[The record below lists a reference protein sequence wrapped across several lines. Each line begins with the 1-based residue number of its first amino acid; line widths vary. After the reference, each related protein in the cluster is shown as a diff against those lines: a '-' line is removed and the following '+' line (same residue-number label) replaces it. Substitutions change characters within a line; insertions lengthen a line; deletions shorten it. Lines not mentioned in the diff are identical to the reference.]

1 VSQQQ
6 QQHVSTVDEI
16 HNGRV
21 ATAFGMTPK
30 SLEPTMERV
39 QSESNAAS
47 EIGDTNSGNER
58 VAYDHGQVRES
69 GTTALPV

>member
-1 VSQQQ
+1 VSLQQ

-21 ATAFGMTPK
+21 ATAYGTTPK
-30 SLEPTMERV
+30 SLEPMMERV

-47 EIGDTNSGNER
+47 GIGDTNSGDEWI
-58 VAYDHGQVRES
+58 ACDHGQVGES
-69 GTTALPV
+69 ATTALPV

>member
-21 ATAFGMTPK
+21 ATAFGMKPK
-30 SLEPTMERV
+30 SLEPKMERV
-39 QSESNAAS
+39 QSQSNAAS

-69 GTTALPV
+69 GITALPV